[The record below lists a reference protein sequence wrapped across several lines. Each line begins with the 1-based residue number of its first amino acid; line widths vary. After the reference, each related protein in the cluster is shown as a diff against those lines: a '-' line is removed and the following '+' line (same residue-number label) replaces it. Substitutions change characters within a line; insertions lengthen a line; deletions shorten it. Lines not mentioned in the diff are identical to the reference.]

1 MLIRTDLNL
10 THDWVKVP
18 LRLAADKTLKDSEVR
33 LWIRLAGLIGPRGQF
48 HSENALA
55 AADAVGLHVDAFRNR
70 RRDLRKKGYLREEN
84 GEIIVT
90 LPDSNFEP
98 IAQPVVEEVQPVEET
113 HTIAAEEERKPN
125 RPAGTLS
132 PAERKT
138 LIKEAWNKHRLEGWM
153 EVKGA
158 LHPSAYIA
166 IEAQTKA
173 LEHDR
178 DDYDGFIK
186 RVCDGARVH
195 EWWSKRDT
203 LKIHNLFGY
212 GTPDDKKFT
221 NVEQLYKLGSTKKAA
236 SAGFDGSDQAFLDWY
251 HSKGQKQFVAIERIV
266 VDNPADAAKLDSG
279 FTPTDT
285 ARVYVSPEGRIW
297 RWTFKNDRHEFYYL
311 P

>member
-1 MLIRTDLNL
+1 
-10 THDWVKVP
+10 
-18 LRLAADKTLKDSEVR
+18 
-33 LWIRLAGLIGPRGQF
+33 
-48 HSENALA
+48 
-55 AADAVGLHVDAFRNR
+55 
-70 RRDLRKKGYLREEN
+70 
-84 GEIIVT
+84 
-90 LPDSNFEP
+90 
-98 IAQPVVEEVQPVEET
+98 
-113 HTIAAEEERKPN
+113 
-125 RPAGTLS
+125 
-132 PAERKT
+132 
-138 LIKEAWNKHRLEGWM
+138 M
-153 EVKGA
+153 EVKGT

-212 GTPDDKKFT
+212 GTPDDKKFN
-221 NVEQLYKLGSTKKAA
+221 NVEQLYKLGNTKKAA

-251 HSKGQKQFVAIERIV
+251 HAKGQVQFVAIERITV
-266 VDNPADAAKLDSG
+266 ADPVEAASMDED
-279 FTPTDT
+279 FIPTDT
-285 ARVYVSPEGRIW
+285 ARVYVSPEGRPW